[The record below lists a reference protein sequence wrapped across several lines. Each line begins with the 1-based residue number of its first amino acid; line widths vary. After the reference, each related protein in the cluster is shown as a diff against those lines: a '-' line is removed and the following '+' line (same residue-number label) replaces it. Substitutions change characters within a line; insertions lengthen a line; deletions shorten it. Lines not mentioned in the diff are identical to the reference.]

1 MNALARALHV
11 EAPRDSGNLRLGRVV
26 RAIPAPTARTT
37 VKLTAPTITIEGQ
50 HVRNSTA
57 EGTFITQWLMFDQ
70 QTWAARNLTQVLG
83 VVAPATDDELAA
95 ATKAVQS
102 LSSRANEDVKLWA
115 KELGETFGSFT
126 D

>member
-11 EAPRDSGNLRLGRVV
+11 EVPRDSGNLRRGRVV
-26 RAIPAPTARTT
+26 KAIPAPTRTAVT
-37 VKLTAPTITIEGQ
+37 LSAPTMTIEGQ
-50 HVRNSTA
+50 HVRNSAA

-95 ATKAVQS
+95 ATRAMQS
-102 LSSRANEDVKLWA
+102 LSSRANEDVRLWA
-115 KELGETFGSFT
+115 KDLGDTFGSFT